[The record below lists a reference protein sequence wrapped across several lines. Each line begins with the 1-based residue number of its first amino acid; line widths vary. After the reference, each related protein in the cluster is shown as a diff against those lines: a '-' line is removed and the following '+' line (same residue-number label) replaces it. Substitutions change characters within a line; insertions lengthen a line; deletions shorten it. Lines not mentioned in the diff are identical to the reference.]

1 MLARIQGK
9 GNTNSLLVGMQT
21 STAPLQ
27 ISVEVPQ
34 NAEN

>member
-1 MLARIQGK
+1 MQGK
-9 GNTNSLLVGMQT
+9 KNTNSLLVGVQT

-27 ISVEVPQ
+27 ISVGVPQ